1 MATANGCGNAVDIQP
16 ATASGVNSTAVSS
29 PVIFSYPVQP
39 PDDTGRMMALA
50 SIIGGLFD
58 ALLGGDGV
66 SEAEDAQSSWKAIVD
81 DMKGRGLSELDRVP
95 TERAKLGTFE
105 SDLAAQ
111 LTDYRAKADAQFGKL
126 TPYET
131 DSDNQRLDY
140 RTKADGHFAQTD
152 GHDADLDG
160 LRDAN
165 RADANTYWGKL
176 AVYETDLL
184 EKLQEY
190 RERANIMWGKL
201 DPMDVKIQAEI
212 DEQRQKSDDEFDLS
226 NITCIDDAIEKL
238 CEYVGCGYTPDYQ
251 GIATRARADAEIK
264 ALKLYN
270 EACRVGNRYNTRR
283 TTAALLDIRLATSS
297 AAIIATSVGREK
309 ERQYA
314 FDTNLK
320 MRNDHATF
328 LEKTRL
334 GRRELSIKYDEMAMR
349 ALTERWQSFA
359 KMMMDKDARADQI
372 ATDRWTSYV
381 KLHMD
386 KDRDATAISSERWK
400 SLWNA
405 FITEDGLA
413 DKLSADS
420 WQRFAKLYLDLENN
434 GDKISTE
441 RWKSYAESAFKSF
454 ELGGQMYAAA
464 AQAYQALAA
473 SIRATAKQT
482 GGGGG
487 VAGLLAQLTVVAG
500 IFSGKCEAG
509 PFGIL
514 GRPQNCCGTTT
525 SGSGAGAGTGNAM

>member
-1 MATANGCGNAVDIQP
+1 MAGEATANGCGNATAIKEV
-16 ATASGVNSTAVSS
+16 TASGVNSTAVSS
-29 PVIFSYPVQP
+29 PVVFNYPVQP
-39 PDDTGRMMALA
+39 ADDTGRMMALA

-58 ALLGGDGV
+58 ALLGGDGI
-66 SEAEDAQSSWKAIVD
+66 SQAEDAQNSWKAIVD
-81 DMKGRGLSELDRVP
+81 DMKARGLTELDRVP
-95 TERAKLGTFE
+95 TECAKLTDFE
-105 SDLAAQ
+105 TDLKNQ
-111 LTDYRAKADAQFGKL
+111 LTDYRSKADTQFGKL
-126 TPYET
+126 ATYET

-140 RTKADGHFAQTD
+140 RSKADGHFSQTD
-152 GHDADLDG
+152 GHDTDLDG

-165 RADANTYWGKL
+165 RLDANTYWGKL
-176 AVYETDLL
+176 AIYETDLL
-184 EKLQEY
+184 EKMQEY
-190 RERANIMWGKL
+190 RARADIMWGKL
-201 DPMDVKIQAEI
+201 DPMDAKIQAEI
-212 DEQRQKSDDEFDLS
+212 DEQREKSDDEFDLS
-226 NITCIDDAIEKL
+226 NATCIDDAIEKL

-283 TTAALLDIRLATSS
+283 TQSSLLDIRLATSS
-297 AAIIATSVGREK
+297 AAIIATSSGREK

-320 MRNDHATF
+320 MRNDHAAF

-334 GRRELSIKYDEMAMR
+334 GRRELSIKYDEMALR

-420 WQRFAKLYLDLENN
+420 WSRFAKLYIDMENG

-441 RWKSYAESAFKSF
+441 RWKSYAEGAFKSF

-464 AQAYQALAA
+464 AQAYQSLAA
-473 SIRATAKQT
+473 SIRATAKQS

-487 VAGLLAQLTVVAG
+487 IAGLLAQLAAVVT
-500 IFSGKCEAG
+500 IFSGDCAKKTVL
-509 PFGIL
+509 GIDFYP
-514 GRPQNCCGTTT
+514 RPQNCCGTTP
-525 SGSGAGAGTGNAM
+525 